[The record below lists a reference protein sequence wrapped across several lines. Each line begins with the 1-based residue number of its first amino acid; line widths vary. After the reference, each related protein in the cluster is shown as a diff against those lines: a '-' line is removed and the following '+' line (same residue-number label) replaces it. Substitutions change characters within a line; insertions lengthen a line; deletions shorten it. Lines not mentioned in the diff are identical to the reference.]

1 MRPNR
6 LVPLLLF
13 ILVSLAG
20 AQLALA
26 QDLSVLDDGKPMS
39 DISIVRFV
47 NDQKTVV
54 ATTDAS
60 GNVEIPL
67 DVLDFGKGEE
77 VQVWVRRCTDG
88 RVELTLTRV
97 DEENPNV
104 HEQADAGEGCRCE
117 KLGLPFFWGGG
128 PVNIDVTR
136 GTVDQQTYLGMGPR
150 IGETFAI
157 GIKFNVSNMLQL
169 EDVAGDAP
177 GATASEA
184 TTWAPG
190 VALFFEM
197 TPWGPVALGV
207 AGTYSQMETKTSF
220 GSLLQTGDINYY
232 SVGPYTRVDLGKGFR
247 TGMTIVP
254 FLELALAYA
263 WNRGDFSV
271 DGLSEQR
278 EHETWRGEFGGGLY
292 HYSTPNFGIIL
303 QALYSTTGEDNDAD
317 EHFRIGGGIL
327 WRPFSQRILP

>member
-1 MRPNR
+1 MRVSR

-13 ILVSLAG
+13 VIVPLVGAGLAR
-20 AQLALA
+20 A
-26 QDLSVLDDGKPMS
+26 QDLSVLDDGKPKS
-39 DISIVRFV
+39 DVPVVRYQDGQR
-47 NDQKTVV
+47 NVV

-60 GNVEIPL
+60 GDVDIPL

-77 VQVWVRRCTDG
+77 VQVWVRRCEDG
-88 RVELTLTRV
+88 RVEITLAR
-97 DEENPNV
+97 EEEGDPNV
-104 HEQADAGEGCRCE
+104 HEQAEAGEDCRCE
-117 KLGLPFFWGGG
+117 RTGSFIWDGG

-136 GTVDQQTYLGMGPR
+136 GTVDQQTYLGMRPR
-150 IGETFAI
+150 IGETFAV
-157 GIKFNVSNMLQL
+157 GIKFNASNMLQL

-190 VALFFEM
+190 VALFFEV

-220 GSLLQTGDINYY
+220 GSLVQTGDINYY
-232 SVGPYTRVDLGKGFR
+232 SVGPYARADLGKGFR
-247 TGMTIVP
+247 TGMRIVP

-271 DGLSEQR
+271 DGLSEER

-292 HYSTPNFGIIL
+292 HFSTPNFGIIL
-303 QALYSTTGEDNDAD
+303 QALYSTTGEDNDAGG
-317 EHFRIGGGIL
+317 HIRGGGGII
-327 WRPFSQRILP
+327 WRPFNRPIYE